1 MKVHDKIRTMR
12 ELRHWSQEE
21 MAARLS
27 MSTNG
32 YAKLERGE
40 TRLNIPKLEQ
50 IAGVLDVDLNDLMSV
65 SERSVICLF
74 NESGSHS
81 NNYYAN
87 SSQELTAE
95 INRMQQLLAHQ
106 EALAAQK
113 DVLIAQQAREI
124 ETLRTLVAVLQ
135 KDGSV

>member
-50 IAGVLDVDLNDLMSV
+50 IAGVLDVDLNDLMAI
-65 SERSVICLF
+65 SEHSVICLF
-74 NESGSHS
+74 NESGANH

-95 INRMQQLLAHQ
+95 INRLQQLLGHQ
-106 EALAAQK
+106 ETLAAQK
-113 DVLIAQQAREI
+113 DALIAQQAREI

-135 KDGSV
+135 KNGSA

>member
-50 IAGVLDVDLNDLMSV
+50 IAGVLDVDLNDLMAI

-74 NESGSHS
+74 NESGANH

-95 INRMQQLLAHQ
+95 INRMQQQLQYQ

-113 DVLIAQQAREI
+113 DALIAQQAREI

>member
-27 MSTNG
+27 MSING
-32 YAKLERGE
+32 YFKLERGE
-40 TRLNIPKLEQ
+40 TRLNIPRLEQ
-50 IAGVLDVDLNDLMSV
+50 IAGVLNVDLNDVMSV

-74 NESGSHS
+74 KENGPYS

-87 SSQELTAE
+87 SSQALTAE
-95 INRMQQLLAHQ
+95 INRLQQQLQYQ
-106 EALAAQK
+106 EVLGAQK
-113 DVLIAQQAREI
+113 DALIAQQAREI
-124 ETLRTLVAVLQ
+124 KTLRPLAVVLQ
-135 KDGSV
+135 KNGGV

>member
-74 NESGSHS
+74 NERGANH

-95 INRMQQLLAHQ
+95 INRLQQQLQHQ
-106 EALAAQK
+106 ETLGAQK
-113 DVLIAQQAREI
+113 DALIAQQAREI

-135 KDGSV
+135 KNGSA

>member
-65 SERSVICLF
+65 SERSVICLISE
-74 NESGSHS
+74 NSQHS
-81 NNYYAN
+81 SNYYAT
-87 SSQELTAE
+87 SQQALTAE
-95 INRMQQLLAHQ
+95 INRLQQQLRYQ
-106 EALAAQK
+106 EALGAQK
-113 DVLIAQQAREI
+113 DALIAQQAREI

-135 KDGSV
+135 KNGSA

>member
-40 TRLNIPKLEQ
+40 TRLNIPRLEQ
-50 IAGVLDVDLNDLMSV
+50 IAGAFDVDLNDLMAV
-65 SERSVICLF
+65 SERSVICLI
-74 NESGSHS
+74 NENSQHS
-81 NNYYAN
+81 SNYYAA
-87 SSQELTAE
+87 SQQELTAE
-95 INRMQQLLAHQ
+95 ISRLQQLLAHQ
-106 EALAAQK
+106 EALGAQK
-113 DVLIAQQAREI
+113 DALIAQQSREI

-135 KDGSV
+135 KSGSD

>member
-1 MKVHDKIRTMR
+1 MKVHDKIRTMH

-74 NESGSHS
+74 NESGTNH

-95 INRMQQLLAHQ
+95 INRLQQLLAHQ
-106 EALAAQK
+106 EALSAQK
-113 DVLIAQQAREI
+113 DALIAQQAREI

-135 KDGSV
+135 KNGGV

>member
-65 SERSVICLF
+65 NERSVICLMSE
-74 NESGSHS
+74 NSQHS
-81 NNYYAN
+81 SNYYAA
-87 SSQELTAE
+87 SQQELTAE

-106 EALAAQK
+106 EALAVQK
-113 DVLIAQQAREI
+113 DALIAQQAREI

-135 KDGSV
+135 KDGST

>member
-74 NESGSHS
+74 NERGANH

-95 INRMQQLLAHQ
+95 INRLQQQLLHQ
-106 EALAAQK
+106 EALGAQK
-113 DVLIAQQAREI
+113 DALIAQQAREI

-135 KDGSV
+135 KNGGV

>member
-50 IAGVLDVDLNDLMSV
+50 IARVLDVDLNDLMAI

-74 NESGSHS
+74 NENGPHS

-95 INRMQQLLAHQ
+95 INRMQQQLQYQ

-113 DVLIAQQAREI
+113 DAFIAQQAREI

>member
-50 IAGVLDVDLNDLMSV
+50 IAGVLNVDLNDLMSV

-74 NESGSHS
+74 NESGANH

-95 INRMQQLLAHQ
+95 INRLQQQLQYQ
-106 EALAAQK
+106 EALGAQK
-113 DVLIAQQAREI
+113 DAFIAQQAREI

>member
-50 IAGVLDVDLNDLMSV
+50 IARVLDVDLNDLMAI
-65 SERSVICLF
+65 SERSVICLISE
-74 NESGSHS
+74 NSQHS
-81 NNYYAN
+81 SNYYAA
-87 SSQELTAE
+87 SQQALTAE
-95 INRMQQLLAHQ
+95 INRLQQQLRYQ

-113 DVLIAQQAREI
+113 DALIAQQAREI

-135 KDGSV
+135 KNGGV

>member
-50 IAGVLDVDLNDLMSV
+50 IAGVLDVDLNDLMAI

-74 NESGSHS
+74 NESGANH

-95 INRMQQLLAHQ
+95 INRLQQQLQHQ
-106 EALAAQK
+106 EALGAQK
-113 DVLIAQQAREI
+113 DAFIAQQAREI

-135 KDGSV
+135 KNGSA

>member
-12 ELRHWSQEE
+12 ELRHWSKEE

-50 IAGVLDVDLNDLMSV
+50 IARVLDVDLNDLMAI
-65 SERSVICLF
+65 SERSVICLISE
-74 NESGSHS
+74 NSQHS
-81 NNYYAN
+81 SNYYAA
-87 SSQELTAE
+87 SQQALTAE
-95 INRMQQLLAHQ
+95 INRLQQQLRHQ
-106 EALAAQK
+106 EALGAQK
-113 DVLIAQQAREI
+113 DALIAQQAREI
-124 ETLRTLVAVLQ
+124 ETLRTLVAVSQ
-135 KDGSV
+135 KNGGV

>member
-21 MAARLS
+21 MASRLS

-65 SERSVICLF
+65 NERSVICLI
-74 NESGSHS
+74 NENSQHS
-81 NNYYAN
+81 SNYYAA
-87 SSQELTAE
+87 SQQELTTE

-113 DVLIAQQAREI
+113 DALIAQQAREI

-135 KDGSV
+135 KDGST

>member
-74 NESGSHS
+74 NERGANH

-95 INRMQQLLAHQ
+95 INRLQQQLLHQ
-106 EALAAQK
+106 EALGAQK
-113 DVLIAQQAREI
+113 DALIAQQAREI
-124 ETLRTLVAVLQ
+124 ETLRTLVAVSQ
-135 KDGSV
+135 KNGGV

>member
-1 MKVHDKIRTMR
+1 MR

-32 YAKLERGE
+32 YAKLERDE
-40 TRLNIPKLEQ
+40 TRLNIPRLEQ
-50 IAGVLDVDLNDLMSV
+50 IAGASDVDLNDLMAI

-74 NESGSHS
+74 NENGPHS

-87 SSQELTAE
+87 SSQELTSE
-95 INRMQQLLAHQ
+95 INRLQQLLAHQ
-106 EALAAQK
+106 EALGAQK
-113 DVLIAQQAREI
+113 DALIAQQAREI

-135 KDGSV
+135 KDGST

>member
-74 NESGSHS
+74 NESGTNH

-106 EALAAQK
+106 EALSAQK
-113 DVLIAQQAREI
+113 DALIAQQAREI

-135 KDGSV
+135 KNGSV

>member
-32 YAKLERGE
+32 YTKLERGE

-50 IAGVLDVDLNDLMSV
+50 IAGVLDVDLNDLMAI

-74 NESGSHS
+74 NESGTNH
-81 NNYYAN
+81 NNYYTN
-87 SSQELTAE
+87 SSQEFTAE

-113 DVLIAQQAREI
+113 DALIAQQAREI

>member
-32 YAKLERGE
+32 YAKLERGG
-40 TRLNIPKLEQ
+40 TRPNIPKLEQ
-50 IAGVLDVDLNDLMSV
+50 IARGLGVDLCDLMAI

-74 NESGSHS
+74 NENGPHS

-95 INRMQQLLAHQ
+95 INRLQQQLQYQ
-106 EALAAQK
+106 EALGAQK
-113 DVLIAQQAREI
+113 DAFIAQQAREI
-124 ETLRTLVAVLQ
+124 ETLRTLVVVLQ

>member
-74 NESGSHS
+74 NESGTNH

-106 EALAAQK
+106 EALSAQK
-113 DVLIAQQAREI
+113 DALIAQQAREI

-135 KDGSV
+135 KNGGV

>member
-50 IAGVLDVDLNDLMSV
+50 IARVLDVDLNDLMAI
-65 SERSVICLF
+65 SERSVICLISE
-74 NESGSHS
+74 NSQHS
-81 NNYYAN
+81 SNYYAT
-87 SSQELTAE
+87 SQQALTAE

-113 DVLIAQQAREI
+113 DALIAQQAREI

-135 KDGSV
+135 KNGGV

>member
-1 MKVHDKIRTMR
+1 MR

-40 TRLNIPKLEQ
+40 TRLNIPRLEQ
-50 IAGVLDVDLNDLMSV
+50 IAGASDVDLNDLMAI

-74 NESGSHS
+74 NENGPHS

-87 SSQELTAE
+87 SSQELTSE
-95 INRMQQLLAHQ
+95 INRLQQLLAHQ
-106 EALAAQK
+106 EALGAQK
-113 DVLIAQQAREI
+113 DALIAQQAREI

-135 KDGSV
+135 KSGSA

>member
-50 IAGVLDVDLNDLMSV
+50 IARVLDVDLNDLMAI

-74 NESGSHS
+74 NESGANH

-95 INRMQQLLAHQ
+95 INRMQQQLQYQ

-113 DVLIAQQAREI
+113 DALIAQQAREI
-124 ETLRTLVAVLQ
+124 ETLRTLVVVLQ

>member
-50 IAGVLDVDLNDLMSV
+50 IAGVLDVDLNDLMAI

-74 NESGSHS
+74 NESGANH

-95 INRMQQLLAHQ
+95 INRLQQQLLHQ
-106 EALAAQK
+106 EALGAQK
-113 DVLIAQQAREI
+113 DALIAQQAREI

-135 KDGSV
+135 KNGSA